1 MVDGQFLLPNGKGD
15 TKPVSHTSNP
25 APHPSRST
33 PAGWA
38 VTENDDRARATRDL
52 DRTADPQSARQ
63 VAHIARN
70 EALLTPPITGIM
82 GGCLRVSET
91 QKSSESKPP
100 SGRLPPRAST
110 GPTNPSLSGSP
121 GVRDRSSDASWQ
133 SLCLAADAVLVTVEP
148 MRVRWPANR
157 VGGPR

>member
-38 VTENDDRARATRDL
+38 VTENDDRARATRDV

-70 EALLTPPITGIM
+70 EALLTPPITDILGGLLRSFSPPICAGGLGCVGNAGIEY
-82 GGCLRVSET
+82 GE
-91 QKSSESKPP
+91 
-100 SGRLPPRAST
+100 
-110 GPTNPSLSGSP
+110 
-121 GVRDRSSDASWQ
+121 
-133 SLCLAADAVLVTVEP
+133 
-148 MRVRWPANR
+148 
-157 VGGPR
+157 